1 MSKFIIQGVGLDT
14 TNINYEV
21 GVSKADDGYN
31 YIYTSIPANNDIYL
45 KNFFSALDESVP
57 VITYVDFLDSI
68 NIVIRGHLSIIGRV
82 SIDLLLIDSSCNSLQ
97 DNHTLSIL
105 EDLHNKGIVKHFGIQ
120 NPVNLDE
127 VKKLDSIMRKAEI
140 NLEYVCMPIC
150 PLEFNCEIIDYC
162 KESKLTVIA
171 SNPFGGYLSAARNI
185 KAFSVPYLLSFAAN
199 YGNIVLVS
207 GRDMITA
214 WEDKEYLE
222 NLIDKESYDVFKLN
236 KSVSKSVK
244 EIKKAIHT
252 SIVLDDDIVVPF
264 EDNSGSIMNYDNYNF
279 KVGSALQKLPENRV
293 VEAGSLEAEV
303 DNLIRI
309 THYPADGDYNS
320 IFTVAKYKVIEYLQ
334 NYYKFD
340 EGWEMNCGKI
350 GNSVLIV
357 SVQKAAEVSG
367 VLFWQKVTPEE
378 NHEYYLIVPK
388 EGKDSIMFGEVKLIE
403 DNNEE
408 DEEIAIEI
416 E

>member
-1 MSKFIIQGVGLDT
+1 MSKFKIQGVGLDT

-21 GVSKADDGYN
+21 GVSKAEDGYN

-68 NIVIRGHLSIIGRV
+68 DIVIRGHLSVIERD

-97 DNHTLSIL
+97 DNETLSIL
-105 EDLHNKGIVKHFGIQ
+105 KDLHRKGTIKHFGIQ
-120 NPVNLDE
+120 NPVDLDE
-127 VKKLDSIMRKAEI
+127 VKKLDSIMEKAEI
-140 NLEYVCMPIC
+140 NIEYVCMPIC
-150 PLEFNCEIIDYC
+150 PLEFNREIIDYC
-162 KESKLTVIA
+162 EETKLTVIA

-199 YGNIVLVS
+199 YGNILLVS

-214 WEDKEYLE
+214 WEDKEYLV
-222 NLIDKESYDVFKLN
+222 NLIDKESYDIFKLN
-236 KSVSKSVK
+236 KSISKAVK
-244 EIKKAIHT
+244 ELKKAIHT

-264 EDNSGSIMNYDNYNF
+264 EDNSGSVMNYDNYNF
-279 KVGSALQKLPENRV
+279 KIGSAFQKLPGNRV
-293 VEAGSLEAEV
+293 TEEGSLEAEV
-303 DNLIRI
+303 ENLIRI
-309 THYPADGDYNS
+309 THYPVDGDHNS
-320 IFTVAKYKVIEYLQ
+320 IFTVAKYKVIEYLR
-334 NYYKFD
+334 NYYTFE

-357 SVQKAAEVSG
+357 SVQKPAEVSG
-367 VLFWQKVTPEE
+367 VLFWQKITPEE
-378 NHEYYLIVPK
+378 KHEYYLIVPK
-388 EGKDSIMFGEVKLIE
+388 EGKDSIMFGEVKLPE
-403 DNNEE
+403 DNNEDE
-408 DEEIAIEI
+408 DIAIEI